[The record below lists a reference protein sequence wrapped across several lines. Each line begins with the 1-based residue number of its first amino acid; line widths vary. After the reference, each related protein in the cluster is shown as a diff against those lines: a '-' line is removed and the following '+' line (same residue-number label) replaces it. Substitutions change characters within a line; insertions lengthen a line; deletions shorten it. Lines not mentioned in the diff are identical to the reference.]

1 MENFIFCAVTLL
13 MIQYIQ
19 YIFINNDIRI
29 LPIVYT

>member
-1 MENFIFCAVTLL
+1 MENFIFCAVILL

-19 YIFINNDIRI
+19 YIFINNDIRV